1 MCTWNR
7 TPLQPSTTRN
17 ASKGSMK
24 QQQLIPYLV
33 HRSNTKC
40 THKITLLKKIKNCS
54 LHVHLY
60 FLPRNPVHKKLWPPS
75 TLGKVLPGPHK
86 VSVLATLWP
95 VIKRALL
102 AGVGFAGGENI
113 DKLSYMYMSV
123 DVMCMD
129 PPSMAHAEVS
139 RVRIENKGPVQGKG
153 R

>member
-1 MCTWNR
+1 M
-7 TPLQPSTTRN
+7 
-17 ASKGSMK
+17 
-24 QQQLIPYLV
+24 
-33 HRSNTKC
+33 
-40 THKITLLKKIKNCS
+40 
-54 LHVHLY
+54 HLY
-60 FLPRNPVHKKLWPPS
+60 FLFLPRNPVHKKLWPPS

-95 VIKRALL
+95 VIKQALL

-139 RVRIENKGPVQGKG
+139 RVRIENKGPVQGKDPNPKNSPLQG
-153 R
+153 PYRASRAPDRVFAFL